1 MLTRHHRRNN
11 RAQEK
16 DNVLRKR
23 KGSVIAYLLGNLNER
38 FLQKKLEKKKGK
50 IKCFSH
56 VHEPFKKLSIK
67 HFLFG

>member
-16 DNVLRKR
+16 DIVLRKR

-38 FLQKKLEKKKGK
+38 FLQKKLEKKGK

-56 VHEPFKKLSIK
+56 VHEPLKKLSIK
-67 HFLFG
+67 YFLFG